1 MPAFKDEHII
11 IIAPGSQT
19 TRAQLGLPETFTPP
33 PLTLKS
39 RMFPASGTGEWEPN
53 KVRKKRKTSIL
64 NPDQGTNGNANGEPT
79 REQTNGTER
88 KEKEDIDQDD
98 YEEDLLSDEGAVW
111 PIREGRVV
119 DWSCFCALLQH
130 VHNLLNA
137 PLHTPILLIAQ
148 PAWTPHDHHRITKFF
163 FEKFRPPAFALMD
176 AASAC
181 SYAYGVPTACVVDVG
196 LQKTDVTAV
205 TEHLAQDEGR
215 SIAVANSGG
224 EQFTQ
229 TLHGLLG
236 PKGLTKDMCEQLK
249 KSTICEIL
257 PSGVPIPGSSS
268 TANGDVTNPASAAST
283 GAEGSG
289 ANQRHTVG
297 SLGQGPRGP
306 GKDAEVQP
314 EDGKDEGEDEGVLDV
329 AGIVTGGKMGEFLEQ
344 KEKEKQERLAA
355 KRKGDAAAAQSRPV
369 RLKNQ
374 EREKNTFYFED
385 HALLDA
391 LKNSDM
397 DSTKLAETKAALDEG
412 PKQTKTE
419 ARQQEQQ
426 HQQQQAQQQRQEQ
439 AQQEHAQAPAQPEK
453 QEIQGEGGESS
464 SKPPEAVN
472 GANPSSEQNTSSTSQ
487 PLTSPIDTNVPQSAL
502 PQSAP
507 QATISPLK
515 PNKPVTA
522 PRREI
527 TVGVERFQVL
537 SEAHLGLLA
546 SSIYRTIQS
555 IPIPSQRTS
564 LWDNLI
570 IVGCGARVRGFKE
583 ALVSSLN
590 ARYIISPSSATMF
603 ISELPSNFS
612 TPIATG
618 TNTPLPQSAQQQQ
631 GNSQHVGSGVNR
643 LLYAATTASAG
654 QQQQKQQQQH
664 GQTPQ
669 QQQGL
674 LQTPGSQQNPQTPTP
689 PTQQRSGPLAHNEKQ
704 TPTSIRL
711 AQMPNYFPEFKAADA
726 GTSTAMPTMTASSGA
741 TAGMAPQPGS
751 AGLGGSANT
760 ATGSSGVNTA
770 TSVGAGEAEAVFL
783 GAQVA
788 AKTIFIANSGTGV
801 DKGYVSRNDYNENGP
816 QVVGDF
822 ML

>member
-1 MPAFKDEHII
+1 M
-11 IIAPGSQT
+11 
-19 TRAQLGLPETFTPP
+19 
-33 PLTLKS
+33 
-39 RMFPASGTGEWEPN
+39 
-53 KVRKKRKTSIL
+53 
-64 NPDQGTNGNANGEPT
+64 
-79 REQTNGTER
+79 
-88 KEKEDIDQDD
+88 
-98 YEEDLLSDEGAVW
+98 GA
-111 PIREGRVV
+111 
-119 DWSCFCALLQH
+119 
-130 VHNLLNA
+130 
-137 PLHTPILLIAQ
+137 
-148 PAWTPHDHHRITKFF
+148 
-163 FEKFRPPAFALMD
+163 
-176 AASAC
+176 
-181 SYAYGVPTACVVDVG
+181 
-196 LQKTDVTAV
+196 
-205 TEHLAQDEGR
+205 
-215 SIAVANSGG
+215 
-224 EQFTQ
+224 
-229 TLHGLLG
+229 
-236 PKGLTKDMCEQLK
+236 
-249 KSTICEIL
+249 
-257 PSGVPIPGSSS
+257 
-268 TANGDVTNPASAAST
+268 
-283 GAEGSG
+283 
-289 ANQRHTVG
+289 
-297 SLGQGPRGP
+297 
-306 GKDAEVQP
+306 
-314 EDGKDEGEDEGVLDV
+314 
-329 AGIVTGGKMGEFLEQ
+329 FLEQ

-355 KRKGDAAAAQSRPV
+355 KKKGDAAAAQSRLV

-397 DSTKLAETKAALDEG
+397 DTTKLAEAKAALDEG

-439 AQQEHAQAPAQPEK
+439 AQQEPTEPTEQTQPEK
-453 QEIQGEGGESS
+453 QEAQTESGENV
-464 SKPPEAVN
+464 SKPAEAVS
-472 GANPSSEQNTSSTSQ
+472 GTEPSSEQNASSTTQ
-487 PLTSPIDTNVPQSAL
+487 PLTSPIDTNIPQSAH

-507 QATISPLK
+507 QSTISPSRSNRPL
-515 PNKPVTA
+515 TA

-537 SEAHLGLLA
+537 SEAHLALLA

-555 IPIPSQRTS
+555 IPIPSQRTI

-583 ALVSSLN
+583 ALVNSLN

-603 ISELPSNFS
+603 TSELPSNFS
-612 TPIATG
+612 TPVGTG

-631 GNSQHVGSGVNR
+631 GNSQNVGPGVNR

-654 QQQQKQQQQH
+654 QQQQKQQQQV

-669 QQQGL
+669 QQQPGL
-674 LQTPGSQQNPQTPTP
+674 LQAPGGQQTPQTPTP
-689 PTQQRSGPLAHNEKQ
+689 PTQQRIGPLVHNEKQ

-711 AQMPNYFPEFKAADA
+711 AQMPGYFPEFKAADA

-751 AGLGGSANT
+751 AGLGNSANT
-760 ATGSSGVNTA
+760 ATAPSGVNTA

-822 ML
+822 IL